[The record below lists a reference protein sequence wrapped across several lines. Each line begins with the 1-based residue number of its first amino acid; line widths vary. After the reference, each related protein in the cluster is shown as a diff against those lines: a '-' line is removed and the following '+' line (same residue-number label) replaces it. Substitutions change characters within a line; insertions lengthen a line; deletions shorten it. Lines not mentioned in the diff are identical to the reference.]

1 MVRKSALLLT
11 LTLGI
16 HPAFA
21 GDEIFNNNDKNQILS
36 SIKDVEVVDTLKK
49 TSEYSNCAK
58 DYTFQ
63 AGADDATRSAG
74 LKKAQ
79 ECFLKEINQNNDPK
93 KLEEL
98 SNKLGLQQYGLVQSN
113 SSKEIQS
120 YLNDKLYQALTGID
134 RKEQDQKK
142 QIEAMKFK
150 NMKQVDQS
158 VFIQLYKN
166 QLGKNALAEIS
177 RFCFEKLRL
186 KNNKERQFDKH
197 WASYTGDAV
206 IDPKTVDDLGDPPFT
221 TFSNPN
227 DAGTVYQEI
236 FASIQGQNFNEKKL
250 SNFFLH
256 CGKLITPLCDDYKK
270 TQDAAS
276 TLSVTEGTMT
286 PGAAA
291 CLTQSRIQDFKKA
304 IAAADLVIKDFQ
316 SLSEDQKTGVFLAL
330 DGKPKMYGADKNDK
344 GIDELTN
351 LSSADILLKSG
362 SDDEREKLEQAC
374 INGDKEACGSFAS
387 TGDSLDKAKHNIELQ
402 MTLKREVEKK
412 RVALLKGKNDDSLEE
427 YLKANGFME
436 LLENDKYKRM
446 DAAELQTEIGKSFE
460 ARKNSL
466 ILEINN
472 KLGSR
477 QVKKG
482 EDVEVKAKALFNN
495 NELKEEKARMTQVV
509 LFHNIISS
517 FLTLKREDDPNAQGR
532 NVETWNKE
540 EEGLKAASVD
550 SSYFENIKASN
561 EKADK
566 IDSKNSGMNFD
577 ILDQFLK

>member
-36 SIKDVEVVDTLKK
+36 SIKDVEVVYTLKK

-186 KNNKERQFDKH
+186 TNITEDQFDKH
-197 WASYTGDAV
+197 WASYTGDIEIPAS
-206 IDPKTVDDLGDPPFT
+206 TVNDLGIPSFT
-221 TFSNPN
+221 NFSDTKDSNKI
-227 DAGTVYQEI
+227 YQEI
-236 FASIQGQNFNEKKL
+236 FASIQGTFNEKKL

-256 CGKLITPLCDDYKK
+256 CGKLITPLCNEYKTK
-270 TQDAAS
+270 QDAAS

-286 PGAAA
+286 SGAAA

-316 SLSEDQKTGVFLAL
+316 SLSEDQKTGIFLAL
-330 DGKPKMYGADKNDK
+330 DGKPKIYGADKNDK

-362 SDDEREKLEQAC
+362 SDDELEKIEQAC

-412 RVALLKGKNDDSLEE
+412 RVAVLKGKNDDSLEE

-436 LLENDKYKRM
+436 LLENDKYKTM
-446 DAAELQTEIGKSFE
+446 DVAQLQEEIGKSFE

-472 KLGSR
+472 KLGKR

-482 EDVEVKAKALFNN
+482 DDVQVTATSVIKDV
-495 NELKEEKARMTQVV
+495 KEEKARMTQVV